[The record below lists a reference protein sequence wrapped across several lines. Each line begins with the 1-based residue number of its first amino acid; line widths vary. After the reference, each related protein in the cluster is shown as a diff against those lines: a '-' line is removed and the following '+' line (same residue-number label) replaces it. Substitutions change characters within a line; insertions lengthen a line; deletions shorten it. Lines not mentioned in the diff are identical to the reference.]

1 MNHSNKRLSTVE
13 MHAVQNC
20 ISWLSKN
27 THEQSDSATEYAFYV
42 EYLNALKNLESDF
55 YYIFKMFNLE
65 NIVPHD

>member
-42 EYLNALKNLESDF
+42 EYLNVEKSR
-55 YYIFKMFNLE
+55 I
-65 NIVPHD
+65 